1 MELQVTNFAFW
12 GPLDEERAQVGSFLH
27 SANHSGMV
35 RGPTHH
41 AQDDTG
47 CDQNAELGMIAHAA
61 NANDFGCPHCRGGAF
76 AILQLV
82 LETDTHTGAFVAI
95 VLQFCSLA
103 APPVEGCAAT
113 LTKTSLCHSGQ
124 NHQFGES
131 GWSWESGFSTA

>member
-82 LETDTHTGAFVAI
+82 LETDTHTLEHL
-95 VLQFCSLA
+95 LQLSSNSAHLLLLLWRA
-103 APPVEGCAAT
+103 VQQ
-113 LTKTSLCHSGQ
+113 L
-124 NHQFGES
+124 
-131 GWSWESGFSTA
+131 